1 MDREHW
7 RIIVHGMLR
16 AGFGVQ
22 DISVRLIAMKLPW
35 FSESVIRAEIRDLR
49 ASGKLTEVLALHR
62 RQREVLRPIPSHQD
76 HQDS

>member
-1 MDREHW
+1 MEREHW

-35 FSESVIRAEIRDLR
+35 FSESVIRDEIRNLR
-49 ASGKLTEVLALHR
+49 ASGKLTEVLALHLR
-62 RQREVLRPIPSHQD
+62 KREEHRG
-76 HQDS
+76 